1 MTGVRWVIYLR
12 FNPGGLGRDPRTC
25 ISNTV
30 SGDADAA
37 GPGTLLPERSLWRA
51 GAGRPRRRSLAP
63 SRRRAPRHPPRSSV
77 AWRISSV
84 CEETLGTFPTS
95 PPGGTKLSSWP
106 HSAPEAAEN
115 QGRGGPWGPMA
126 WVRMQAL
133 PVATSDSGKADPPP
147 GDSASPSIKWGH
159 RENPVTEPP

>member
-1 MTGVRWVIYLR
+1 M
-12 FNPGGLGRDPRTC
+12 
-25 ISNTV
+25 
-30 SGDADAA
+30 GDANRDTEFGGSSTCVLTQEVWGGTQELAFLTQSPETLTLPVQ
-37 GPGTLLPERSLWRA
+37 GPYCQNGLWRA

-77 AWRISSV
+77 TWRISSV

-159 RENPVTEPP
+159 